1 MAYSKANHRRRTIL
15 MSEYRS
21 QQIAAASAELGIS
34 SELFIQS
41 AITAALI
48 TAAEHDDALA
58 YTFARQAGV
67 GWEELQAIATLRANR
82 RAKECLVPTAAVN

>member
-1 MAYSKANHRRRTIL
+1 MAYSKANHRRRTVL
-15 MSEYRS
+15 MPEYRS
-21 QQIAAASAELGIS
+21 QQIAAASAELGVSAEI
-34 SELFIQS
+34 FIQS

-48 TAAEHDDALA
+48 SAAEHSDALA

-82 RAKECLVPTAAVN
+82 KAKACLVPVATVN